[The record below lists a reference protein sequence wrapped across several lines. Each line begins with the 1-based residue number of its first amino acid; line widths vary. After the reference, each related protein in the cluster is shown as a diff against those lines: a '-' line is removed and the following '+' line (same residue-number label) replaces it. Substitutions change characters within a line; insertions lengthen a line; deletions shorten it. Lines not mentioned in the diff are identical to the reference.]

1 MANVLFKQ
9 GLQGALDVLR
19 AGNKGVEGAFYLTTD
34 SHRLYIGGQ
43 NGVITPVNEGVT
55 TVATLNDLPSIPSS
69 DEGKKLL
76 AGQFYYITEGNIL
89 CVFSGT
95 KWVQINS
102 NTDTKIEKFEVDAK
116 DGATAN
122 EAEVEIKITDSTQ
135 LSDGSTPWTG
145 EFAIAVAGGLTLS
158 VAGGKISIDAT
169 DLAASLEH
177 TLAGS
182 TANNKF
188 EVTLT
193 RNGENAG
200 TATLEAGDNVTI
212 ANNKISATDTTL
224 KQEGT
229 AGKAIA
235 SGFEIDVADTA
246 GNVVAAT
253 IDPAIQTKKADGT
266 ATGASV
272 KFANGVA
279 VIDAYS
285 TAAIDEKLRGI
296 DALVYKGT
304 VSSADDVAAKETNA
318 EIGFTYKAAADFV
331 LKGVNINA
339 GDVLIANGTETNGKL
354 TTVTWDVI
362 PSGDE
367 DIVTYVMSAIDG
379 GVSLTDN
386 GGSHI
391 GSIVVK
397 GEANNGVEVTDA
409 KSGGDNT
416 ITVKHKE
423 YSDVTSDSKGE
434 VSMTTVAA
442 NGDAHIKNEI
452 TVTAVTGV
460 VRDKF
465 GHLTG
470 IETKDYKIK
479 DTALVMAAGETSV
492 TASANTAAVTVTAK
506 ATDEAGN
513 VTSSATS
520 FGVSSPNASVAVT
533 ASGTNVNIDLVW
545 GSF

>member
-19 AGNKGVEGAFYLTTD
+19 SGNKGVEGAFYLTTD

-55 TVATLNDLPSIPSS
+55 TVANLSALPQIP
-69 DEGKKLL
+69 DTVEKKALL
-76 AGQFYYITEGNIL
+76 AGQFYYVTEGNIL

-102 NTDTKIEKFEVDAK
+102 NTDTRIEKFEVDAK
-116 DGATAN
+116 DGTAAN

-135 LSDGSTPWTG
+135 LGDGSTPWTG
-145 EFAIAVAGGLTLS
+145 EFAIAVAGGLTLN
-158 VAGGKISIDAT
+158 VANGKISIDAT

-200 TATLEAGDNVTI
+200 TATLEGGDNVTI
-212 ANNKISATDTTL
+212 ADNKISAKDTTL

-229 AGKAIA
+229 AGEALD
-235 SGFEIDVADTA
+235 SGFKIKVADTK

-253 IDPAIQTKKADGT
+253 IDPAIQTKNDDGT
-266 ATGASV
+266 ATGTSV
-272 KFANGVA
+272 KFVNGVA

-285 TAAIDEKLRGI
+285 TEAIDKKLRGI

-304 VSSADDVAAKETNA
+304 VSSADDVTAKEANA
-318 EIGFTYKAAADFV
+318 EIGFTYKASADFV
-331 LKGVNINA
+331 LKGTNIKA
-339 GDVLIANGTETNGKL
+339 GDVLIANGTETGGKL

-379 GVSLTDN
+379 GVSLKDN
-386 GGSHI
+386 GGNHI

-397 GEANNGVEVTDA
+397 GETDNGVVVTDA
-409 KSGGDNT
+409 KNGGDNT

-423 YSDVTSDSKGE
+423 YSDVASESKGD
-434 VSMTTVAA
+434 VSMTAVAA
-442 NGDAHIKNEI
+442 DGNAHVKNEI

-492 TASANTAAVTVTAK
+492 SAAENTATVTVTAK
-506 ATDEAGN
+506 ATDEASN

>member
-9 GLQGALDVLR
+9 GLQSALDVLR
-19 AGNKGVEGAFYLTTD
+19 SGNKGVEGAFYLTTD